1 MLDHQKRPQIEIEI
15 SKPKL
20 KSNISHFYKESE
32 EERDLLP
39 ECGELREEEGILLER
54 NKSQLIQYAIP
65 DTQRR
70 RGRRCYYYL
79 HRSVIFSGDRVTTG
93 STDRVITS
101 V

>member
-1 MLDHQKRPQIEIEI
+1 MVQKDLMRPPSQQLEQET
-15 SKPKL
+15 
-20 KSNISHFYKESE
+20 
-32 EERDLLP
+32 